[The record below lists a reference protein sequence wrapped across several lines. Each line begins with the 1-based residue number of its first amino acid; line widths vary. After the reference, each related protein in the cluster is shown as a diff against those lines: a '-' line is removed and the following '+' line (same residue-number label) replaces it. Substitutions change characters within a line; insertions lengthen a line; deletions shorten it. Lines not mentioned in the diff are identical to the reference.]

1 MSVLLI
7 FLALSIF
14 FVLFGRRSLFCAQC
28 WLCFLIVHSW
38 FFCSMILMVI
48 IRFVDIGALL
58 SITALIY
65 FHY

>member
-1 MSVLLI
+1 VLLI

-14 FVLFGRRSLFCAQC
+14 FVLFGRRSLLCGCVF
-28 WLCFLIVHSW
+28 WLSIRGFLG
-38 FFCSMILMVI
+38 SMILMVI